1 MSLANHN
8 AVLDSIEASLIAALP
23 DRYVQRSLV
32 DPLNADQSQLLAG
45 LICLVCEGGGRFAN
59 YRGREGDLGQMD
71 VRLVCFL
78 KVQEGTDAAEIER
91 AELALLGDLLTWV
104 GNTAVPGL
112 DVICPGEWAQSKQLE
127 HPYGWLVLSLEVK
140 P

>member
-8 AVLDSIEASLIAALP
+8 AVLDSIEASLFAALP

-32 DPLNADQSQLLAG
+32 DPLNADQAQLLAG
-45 LICLVCEGGGRFAN
+45 LICLVSEGGGRFAN

-112 DVICPGEWAQSKQLE
+112 DVIYPGEWAQSKQLE